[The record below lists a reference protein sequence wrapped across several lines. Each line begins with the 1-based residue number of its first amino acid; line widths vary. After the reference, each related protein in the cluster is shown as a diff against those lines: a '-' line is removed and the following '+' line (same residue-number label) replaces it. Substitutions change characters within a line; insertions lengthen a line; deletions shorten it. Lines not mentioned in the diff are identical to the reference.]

1 MEITTIPPKVKTP
14 IPKPVSDYSDSE
26 QKCNHKWKKVI
37 KFIRVFE
44 YCVKCNEKKDIK

>member
-1 MEITTIPPKVKTP
+1 MKITTIPPRVGP
-14 IPKPVSDYSDSE
+14 YVPKPVSDRE

-37 KFIRVFE
+37 KFIKVFE